1 MNTRTWDTCIHANA
15 RTTCMHV
22 LNQDRHAH
30 SQEPGI
36 LARAYAHTHTL
47 SHTHAHTHI
56 YTNTHKPYAA
66 HAEIPCI
73 NRSRHT
79 GSFCTRHINFGRLT
93 YVHARARAHTHTH
106 THTQT
111 DPQTYTNKP
120 HKVPTKIPCISRSMH
135 TGSLYTRHSGLCPL
149 WR

>member
-1 MNTRTWDTCIHANA
+1 MPFMKRQLIIWLTCTHTLSHTRTQT
-15 RTTCMHV
+15 
-22 LNQDRHAH
+22 
-30 SQEPGI
+30 
-36 LARAYAHTHTL
+36 YTHTL